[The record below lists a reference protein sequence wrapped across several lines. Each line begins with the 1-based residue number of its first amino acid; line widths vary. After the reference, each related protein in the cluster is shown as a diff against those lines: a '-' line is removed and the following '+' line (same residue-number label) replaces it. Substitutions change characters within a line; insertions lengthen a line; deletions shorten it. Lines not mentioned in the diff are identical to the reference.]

1 MSSINYPLEK
11 IKAMAF
17 DIDGVLSAETIT
29 LHPSGEPLRTANIK
43 DGYAL
48 QLAVKQG
55 IHIAIITGGNTDAV
69 RTRYSKLGVTDLYM
83 GSAVKIHDYR
93 EWRDGLGLKD
103 EEILYMGDDIPDIE
117 VLQSVG
123 LPCCPADAVPE
134 VKAVCKYISQK
145 IGGHGCG
152 RDVIQQVLKAKN
164 LWMQGDAFG
173 W

>member
-11 IKAMAF
+11 IKALAF

-43 DGYAL
+43 DGYAV

-55 IHIAIITGGNTDAV
+55 IHVAIITGGNTEAV
-69 RTRYSKLGVTDLYM
+69 RTRYSKLGVSELYM
-83 GSAVKIHDYR
+83 GSAVKILDYR
-93 EWRDGLGLKD
+93 KWRDSLGLQD
-103 EEILYMGDDIPDIE
+103 NEILYMGDDIPDIE
-117 VLQSVG
+117 VLQTVG

-145 IGGHGCG
+145 VGGHGCG
-152 RDVIQQVLKAKN
+152 RDVIEQVLKAKN

>member
-93 EWRDGLGLKD
+93 EWRDSLGLKD

>member
-11 IKAMAF
+11 IKAIAF

-55 IHIAIITGGNTDAV
+55 IHVAIITGGNTDAV

-83 GSAVKIHDYR
+83 GSSVKIHDYR
-93 EWRDGLGLKD
+93 AWRDGLGLKD

-117 VLQSVG
+117 VLQTVG